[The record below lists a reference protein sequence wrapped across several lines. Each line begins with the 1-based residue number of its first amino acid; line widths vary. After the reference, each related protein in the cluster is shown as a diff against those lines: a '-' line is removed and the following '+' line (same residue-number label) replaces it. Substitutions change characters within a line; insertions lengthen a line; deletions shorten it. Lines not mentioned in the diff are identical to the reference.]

1 MAAGSILKK
10 IGKVIKKLKPKPKPK
25 FSKKNIGLG
34 RVKEEKLYK
43 KLGEDKYGD
52 IKITTK
58 GPQVGYRVPLDKKK
72 FTERRP
78 WAQDPD
84 YKKSPGERVPSAH
97 MGTRKKK
104 AEGGIL
110 RSGRPRLATK
120 GWK

>member
-1 MAAGSILKK
+1 MKSKIIKK
-10 IGKVIKKLKPKPKPK
+10 IIDTVKKIKPKPK
-25 FSKKNIGLG
+25 FSKKNVGLN
-34 RVKEEKLYK
+34 RIKSEKLYNTVGK
-43 KLGEDKYGD
+43 DKYGD
-52 IKITTK
+52 IKITNK

-84 YKKSPGERVPSAH
+84 YKKSAGERVPSPH
-97 MGTRKKK
+97 MGSRTKK

-110 RSGRPRLATK
+110 RSGRPKLATK

>member
-1 MAAGSILKK
+1 MAGSILKK
-10 IGKVIKKLKPKPKPK
+10 IGKVIKKLKPKPK

>member
-1 MAAGSILKK
+1 MAGSVLKK
-10 IGKVIKKLKPKPKPK
+10 IGQVIKKLKPKPK

-58 GPQVGYRVPLDKKK
+58 GPQTGYRVPLDKKK
-72 FTERRP
+72 YTDRRP

-84 YKKSPGERVPSAH
+84 YKKSPGERVYSAH
-97 MGTRKKK
+97 AGSRTKK
-104 AEGGIL
+104 AAGGIAQRGL
-110 RSGRPRLATK
+110 GRAFRRGGK
-120 GWK
+120 V

>member
-1 MAAGSILKK
+1 MALSVIKK
-10 IGKVIKKLKPKPKPK
+10 IGKVIKKLKPKPK

-34 RVKEEKLYK
+34 RVKSEKLYNTVGK
-43 KLGEDKYGD
+43 DKYGE
-52 IKITTK
+52 IKITNK
-58 GPQVGYRVPLDKKK
+58 GPQTGYRVPLDKKK
-72 FTERRP
+72 FTDRRP

-97 MGTRKKK
+97 MGSRKKK
-104 AEGGIL
+104 AEGGAIL

>member
-1 MAAGSILKK
+1 MAVGILKK
-10 IGKVIKKLKPKPKPK
+10 IGKVIKKLKPRPK

-58 GPQVGYRVPLDKKK
+58 GPQTGYRVPLDKKK

-84 YKKSPGERVPSAH
+84 YKKSPGERVPSPH
-97 MGTRKKK
+97 MGSRTKK

-110 RSGRPRLATK
+110 KSGRPKLATK

>member
-1 MAAGSILKK
+1 MSARK
-10 IGKVIKKLKPKPKPK
+10 IFREIAKIIKKVKPKPK

-58 GPQVGYRVPLDKKK
+58 GPQTGYRVPLDKKK

-84 YKKSPGERVPSAH
+84 YKASAGERVPSAH

>member
-1 MAAGSILKK
+1 MSARK
-10 IGKVIKKLKPKPKPK
+10 IFREITKIIKKVKPKPK

-58 GPQVGYRVPLDKKK
+58 GPQTGYRVPLDKKK

-84 YKKSPGERVPSAH
+84 YKASAGERVPSPH

-110 RSGRPRLATK
+110 RSGQPKLATK